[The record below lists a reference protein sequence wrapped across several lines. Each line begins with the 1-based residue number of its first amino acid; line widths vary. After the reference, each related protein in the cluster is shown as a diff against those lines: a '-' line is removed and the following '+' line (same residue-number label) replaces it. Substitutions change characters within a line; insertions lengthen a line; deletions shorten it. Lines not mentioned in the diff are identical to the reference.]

1 MNRFPV
7 LTRRRSQMWRYA
19 LKRVMIAFFT
29 VTTILLVLFLLL
41 ELMPGTPFN
50 DEKLT
55 TQQKAVI
62 METYGLNKP
71 VLFRFTNYVRLMAK
85 GDFGISYTM
94 EKNRPI
100 ADMVGPRLG
109 VSLAI
114 GFQAVL
120 LGTLIGIILGVIASL
135 KHNSW
140 MDSLASVIAV
150 CGVSIPSYVF
160 ALALA
165 FLLGYKARLFPILY
179 DPSGSVMSSI
189 MPTISLSMFTIAT
202 VSRFLR
208 SEMLDVLGSD
218 YILLAKAKGVDEG
231 RLILRHGLRNAL
243 IPVITVLGPLVV
255 SLMTGS
261 LVVEK
266 IFAIPGLGSL
276 FVTAIQVND
285 YNVVVAVAFIYSV
298 MFIAVMLVVDILY
311 GIIDPRIRLAKGGER

>member
-1 MNRFPV
+1 
-7 LTRRRSQMWRYA
+7 MWRYT
-19 LKRVMIAFFT
+19 LKRVTIALFT
-29 VTTILLVLFLLL
+29 ITTILLVLFLLL

-55 TQQKAVI
+55 TQQKVVI
-62 METYGLNKP
+62 MEKYGLDKP
-71 VLFRFTNYVRLMAK
+71 VMLRFANYMRLMGK

-94 EKNRPI
+94 EKNMPI
-100 ADMVGPRLG
+100 AKMLGPRLA
-109 VSLAI
+109 VSVSIGLQAI
-114 GFQAVL
+114 L
-120 LGTLIGIILGVIASL
+120 LGTFIGMILGILASL

-140 MDSLASVIAV
+140 MDSLTSVVAV

-165 FLLGYKARLFPILY
+165 FLLGYKAKLFPILY
-179 DPSGSVMSSI
+179 NPSDPGMSSV
-189 MPTISLSMFTIAT
+189 MPTIALSMFTIAT

-208 SEMLDVLGSD
+208 SEMLEVLGSD
-218 YILLAKAKGVDEG
+218 YILLAKAKGISEG

-243 IPVITVLGPLVV
+243 IPVITVLGPLIV

-266 IFAIPGLGSL
+266 IFAIPGIGSL
-276 FVTAIQVND
+276 FVTAVQVND

-298 MFIAVMLVVDILY
+298 MFIAVMLAVDILY
-311 GIIDPRIRLAKGGER
+311 GIIDPRIRLAKGGE

>member
-1 MNRFPV
+1 
-7 LTRRRSQMWRYA
+7 MWRYA

-120 LGTLIGIILGVIASL
+120 LGTLIGIILGIIASL

-165 FLLGYKARLFPILY
+165 FLLGYKAKLFPILY

-218 YILLAKAKGVDEG
+218 YILLAKAKGIDEG
-231 RLILRHGLRNAL
+231 RLIVRHGLRNAL